1 METHSADRCLLI
13 YFYISGHGFGH
24 ASRDIELINEL
35 AATLP
40 DARVVV
46 RTTVPRWLFDS
57 AHAALD
63 VQHVETD
70 TGVAQIDSLRLD
82 VDETVRLAAAFYG
95 GFEAR
100 VEREAAE
107 LTRAHADLV
116 IGDIPP
122 LAFAAAARAGVP
134 SMAIGNFTW
143 DWIYEFYPE
152 FRARAP
158 HVLPVIEDA
167 YGQAGRALRLPL
179 HGGFEPIAAR
189 TDDVPFIA
197 RKSVVP
203 PAETRRR
210 LGVADGKPVVLT
222 SFGAYGAAL
231 PYDRLRESGAFT
243 LLNFSHP
250 PDGLKYQDIVA
261 ASDVVVS
268 KPGYGIVSECVAN
281 GAALLYTSR
290 GRFAEYEVFVTG
302 MPRILRCRYISHD
315 RLFEGGWEDEVDA
328 LLGQPAPPERP
339 PIDGAT
345 TAARA
350 IRALLAR

>member
-1 METHSADRCLLI
+1 LLI

-35 AATLP
+35 TATLP
-40 DARVVV
+40 EARVVV

-57 AHAALD
+57 AHVALD
-63 VQHVETD
+63 VQQVETD

-95 GFEAR
+95 AFEAR

-107 LTRAHADLV
+107 LRRVHADLV
-116 IGDIPP
+116 LGDIPP

-143 DWIYEFYPE
+143 DWIYEFYPA
-152 FRARAP
+152 FKTRAP
-158 HVLPVIEDA
+158 HVVPAIEDA
-167 YGQAGRALRLPL
+167 YAQATRALRLPL

-189 TDDVPFIA
+189 TDDIPFIA
-197 RKSVVP
+197 RTSVVP
-203 PAETRRR
+203 PEETRRR
-210 LGVADGKPVVLT
+210 LGVADGKPIVLT

-231 PYDRLRESGAFT
+231 PYDRLRESSAFT
-243 LLNFSHP
+243 LLNFAHP

-261 ASDVVVS
+261 AADVVVS

-290 GRFAEYEVFVTG
+290 GEFAEYEVFVSG
-302 MPRILRCRYISHD
+302 MPRVLRCRYISHEQ
-315 RLFEGGWEDEVDA
+315 LFEGRWEDAIDA
-328 LLGQPAPPERP
+328 LLGQPQPPERP

-345 TAARA
+345 VAAGR
-350 IRALLAR
+350 IRALLEK